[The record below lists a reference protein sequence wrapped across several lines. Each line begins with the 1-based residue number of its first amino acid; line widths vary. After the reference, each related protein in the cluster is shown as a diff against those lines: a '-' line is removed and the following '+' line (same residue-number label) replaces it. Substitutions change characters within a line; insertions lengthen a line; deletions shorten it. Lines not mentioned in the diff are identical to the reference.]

1 MEDRRQRDVYQDRD
15 RLVRLEEK
23 MNHLEHLIQENK
35 IMNHDAINDL
45 KRIIE
50 KFIDAQKEILDL
62 RTAEIKTIEKRVDKL
77 YVIGSMVVLFVPP
90 IVSVLTKHFLT
101 VIGAN

>member
-1 MEDRRQRDVYQDRD
+1 MEDRRQRDAYQDRD

-45 KRIIE
+45 KRMFE
-50 KFIDAQKEILDL
+50 KFIENQKEILDL